1 MNGAVGFA
9 GLPVGATVTVRAL
22 KYNGAEY
29 RRWACQFAATVA
41 GGVRLEAVFSPLVEG
56 RTPFFGG
63 DRAVEFFYTDR
74 GYNVIAGYA
83 PDGALRACYCNIAT
97 PARLAVAP
105 PGAGA
110 ASAEVSFIDLDLDV
124 LVGPDG
130 ACVVADED
138 EFAANARR
146 YGYPPAVR
154 DGARAAVTALLA
166 AVRERR
172 PPFDRIGLAPHA

>member
-1 MNGAVGFA
+1 MSGDAAFA
-9 GLPVGATVTVRAL
+9 GLPAGATVTVRAL
-22 KYNGAEY
+22 KYDGAEY
-29 RRWACQFAATVA
+29 RRWACRFAATVA
-41 GGVRLEAVFSPLVEG
+41 GGVRLEAVFEPVVEG

-63 DRAVEFFYTDR
+63 DRAVEYFYTDR

-105 PGAGA
+105 GG
-110 ASAEVSFIDLDLDV
+110 AEVSFVDLDIDV
-124 LVGPDG
+124 LVAPDG
-130 ACVVADED
+130 ACVVTDED

-146 YGYPPAVR
+146 YGYAPAVR
-154 DGARAAVTALLA
+154 DGARAAVAALLA

-172 PPFDRIGLAPHA
+172 PPFDRIGLDPA